1 MDYSTSGSRV
11 LHHLL
16 ELAQTHAHRVSD
28 VIHHLILCH
37 LLLLLPSIFPSI
49 RVFSNESTLC
59 IRWPKYWSFS
69 FSISPFNEYSGLLSF
84 SIDQL
89 FSIGLLFQTRWPW
102 SLCVHYFVCSGN
114 KKRPLK
120 ETLYIW
126 QEEGELDEGLKSGIA
141 TQQHLRED
149 KPGPAFLTS
158 NLDQK
163 AAWVGLVPPKE

>member
-1 MDYSTSGSRV
+1 MSIES
-11 LHHLL
+11 
-16 ELAQTHAHRVSD
+16 
-28 VIHHLILCH
+28 VISSNHIILCWP
-37 LLLLLPSIFPSI
+37 LLLPSMFPSI
-49 RVFSNESTLC
+49 RTFSSESVLH

-69 FSISPFNEYSGLLSF
+69 FSISPFNEYSGLISF
-84 SIDQL
+84 NIDQL
-89 FSIGLLFQTRWPW
+89 LSIGLLFQTRWPW

-126 QEEGELDEGLKSGIA
+126 QEEGELDECLKSGIA

-158 NLDQK
+158 NRASEGSLSR
-163 AAWVGLVPPKE
+163 AVPPKE